1 MKSRKFNDNWKEYVL
16 YDLANWK
23 NGLAFNKINFSEDGY
38 PIIKIAELKNGIT
51 SQTNFTKDK
60 CSEEVYLRKN
70 DLIFSWSGNPE
81 TSIDAYLYDL
91 PEGYLNQHSFKVT
104 PHEFINKYFLFYVL
118 KYLKPI
124 FKKIASNKQTTGLGH
139 ITISDLKNLKIKI
152 PTMEIQEKF
161 LKIIKRIDD
170 KIKLNNQTNDNLSEI
185 IERMFINFLEKHN
198 EEFVA
203 LEDAVKKIGTGA
215 DAIQRAP
222 IVEYDTGI
230 RCIRVGDMTNSRN
243 RFEWGFTEMTEKDFD
258 NYKLDIGDIV
268 VTRTAINGLSYM
280 IEDNMKVVCNNGL
293 IRMKVNEKYN
303 PMFIYL
309 YLNTKDFYEYVHRI
323 DGETSVRPNMKVN
336 YFTSYKIIKMDKEDQ
351 DEICNK
357 LFPLRNKQKQII
369 GYNNTLAQLRDTL
382 LPKLMNGEI
391 DLDKIEI

>member
-1 MKSRKFNDNWKEYVL
+1 MIFDEVKLKDIATIL
-16 YDLANWK
+16 
-23 NGLAFNKINFSEDGY
+23 NGRAYKQNELLEDGKY
-38 PIIKIAELKNGIT
+38 KVLRVGNFFTSDRWYFSDLELDENKYCNFGDLLYAWSANFGPKIWNEGKTIFHYHIWKIELKENI
-51 SQTNFTKDK
+51 DK
-60 CSEEVYLRKN
+60 SY
-70 DLIFSWSGNPE
+70 IF
-81 TSIDAYLYDL
+81 Y
-91 PEGYLNQHSFKVT
+91 
-104 PHEFINKYFLFYVL
+104 
-118 KYLKPI
+118 YLKFITDRLKNSTHGSVMMHLTKVDMENQIIRLPSYNI
-124 FKKIASNKQTTGLGH
+124 QKKIGKILSNIDSK
-139 ITISDLKNLKIKI
+139 
-152 PTMEIQEKF
+152 ME
-161 LKIIKRIDD
+161 
-170 KIKLNNQTNDNLSEI
+170 LNNQINDNLSEI

-198 EEFVA
+198 EELVT

-243 RFEWGFTEMTEKDFD
+243 RYEWGFTEMTEKDFD

-268 VTRTAINGLSYM
+268 VTRTAVNGLSYM
-280 IEDNMKVVCNNGL
+280 IEDDMKVVCNNGL

-309 YLNTKDFYEYVHRI
+309 YLKTKDFNEYVHRI

-336 YFTSYKIIKMDKEDQ
+336 YFTSYKIMKISKEEQ
-351 DEICNK
+351 DEICNR
-357 LFPLRNKQKQII
+357 LLPLRNKQKQII
-369 GYNNTLAQLRDTL
+369 EENNTLTQLRDTL

>member
-104 PHEFINKYFLFYVL
+104 PYESINKYFLFYVL

-139 ITISDLKNLKIKI
+139 ITISDLRNLKIKI

-198 EEFVA
+198 EELVT

-243 RFEWGFTEMTEKDFD
+243 RYEWGFTEMTDKDFD

-268 VTRTAINGLSYM
+268 VTRTAVNGLSYM
-280 IEDNMKVVCNNGL
+280 IEDDMKVVCNNGL
-293 IRMKVNEKYN
+293 IRMKVNEEYN

-309 YLNTKDFYEYVHRI
+309 YLKTKDFNEYVHRI

-336 YFTSYKIIKMDKEDQ
+336 YFTSYKIMKISKEEQ

-357 LFPLRNKQKQII
+357 LLPLRNKQKQII
-369 GYNNTLAQLRDTL
+369 EENNTLTQLRDTL

>member
-104 PHEFINKYFLFYVL
+104 PYESINKYFLFYVL

-139 ITISDLKNLKIKI
+139 ITISDLRNLKIKI

-170 KIKLNNQTNDNLSEI
+170 KIKLNNQTNDNLHEI

-243 RFEWGFTEMTEKDFD
+243 RFEWGFTEMTEKDFN

-268 VTRTAINGLSYM
+268 VTRTAINGLAYM
-280 IEDNMKVVCNNGL
+280 IEDDMKVVCNNGL

-309 YLNTKDFYEYVHRI
+309 YLKTKDFYEYVHRI

-336 YFTSYKIIKMDKEDQ
+336 YFTSYKIIKMAKEDQ

-369 GYNNTLAQLRDTL
+369 EENNTLAQLRDTL
-382 LPKLMNGEI
+382 LLKLMNGEI

>member
-1 MKSRKFNDNWKEYVL
+1 MIFDEVKLKDIATIL
-16 YDLANWK
+16 
-23 NGLAFNKINFSEDGY
+23 NGRAYKQNELLEDGKY
-38 PIIKIAELKNGIT
+38 KVLRVGNFFTSDRWYFSDLELDENKYCNFGDLLYAWSANFGPKIWNEGKTIFHYHIWKIELKENI
-51 SQTNFTKDK
+51 DK
-60 CSEEVYLRKN
+60 NY
-70 DLIFSWSGNPE
+70 IF
-81 TSIDAYLYDL
+81 Y
-91 PEGYLNQHSFKVT
+91 
-104 PHEFINKYFLFYVL
+104 
-118 KYLKPI
+118 YLKFITDRLKNSTHGSVMMHLTKVDMENQIIRLPSYNI
-124 FKKIASNKQTTGLGH
+124 QKKIGKILSNIDSK
-139 ITISDLKNLKIKI
+139 
-152 PTMEIQEKF
+152 ME
-161 LKIIKRIDD
+161 
-170 KIKLNNQTNDNLSEI
+170 LNNQINDNLSEI

-198 EEFVA
+198 EELVT

-243 RFEWGFTEMTEKDFD
+243 RYEWGFTEMTEKDFD

-268 VTRTAINGLSYM
+268 VTRTAVNGLSYM
-280 IEDNMKVVCNNGL
+280 IEDDMKVVCNNGL

-309 YLNTKDFYEYVHRI
+309 YLKTKDFNEYVHRI

-336 YFTSYKIIKMDKEDQ
+336 YFTSYKIMKISKEEQ
-351 DEICNK
+351 DEICNR
-357 LFPLRNKQKQII
+357 LLPLRNKQKQII
-369 GYNNTLAQLRDTL
+369 EENNTLTQLRDTL

>member
-1 MKSRKFNDNWKEYVL
+1 MEFRKVTLDEISINGGSYGIGASAVEYNQ
-16 YDLANWK
+16 DLFTY
-23 NGLAFNKINFSEDGY
+23 LRITDINEDGTLDY
-38 PIIKIAELKNGIT
+38 KNLMSVNDEKADQYLLKENDICFARTGNSTGKSYFYDGQIKNM
-51 SQTNFTKDK
+51 
-60 CSEEVYLRKN
+60 VYAGF
-70 DLIFSWSGNPE
+70 LIKFSL
-81 TSIDAYLYDL
+81 D
-91 PEGYLNQHSFKVT
+91 
-104 PHEFINKYFLFYVL
+104 
-118 KYLKPI
+118 
-124 FKKIASNKQTTGLGH
+124 SNKVNPKYIKYYTMTKHYKNWVKEIQTGSTRGNINAKMYG
-139 ITISDLKNLKIKI
+139 K
-152 PTMEIQEKF
+152 MEII
-161 LKIIKRIDD
+161 LPDRIYQDKLVELLD
-170 KIKLNNQTNDNLSEI
+170 KITTKIQLNTQTNDNLSEI

-198 EEFVA
+198 EELVT

-243 RFEWGFTEMTEKDFD
+243 RYEWGFTEMTEKDFD

-268 VTRTAINGLSYM
+268 VTRTAVNGLSYM
-280 IEDNMKVVCNNGL
+280 IEDDMKVVCNNGL

-309 YLNTKDFYEYVHRI
+309 YLKTKDFNEYVHRI

-336 YFTSYKIIKMDKEDQ
+336 YFTSYKIMKISKEEQ
-351 DEICNK
+351 DEICNR
-357 LFPLRNKQKQII
+357 LLPLRNKQKQII
-369 GYNNTLAQLRDTL
+369 EENNTLTQLRDTL

>member
-1 MKSRKFNDNWKEYVL
+1 MKYIKLKELVTINPENINKNYPYNGIKYLDTANITNGKIDTIVDINIKDIPSRAKRIVKQNDIVYSTVRPNLCHYGLLRDVEENLIVSTGFVVIRCNLDKVLPEYL
-16 YDLANWK
+16 YAYLT
-23 NGLAFNKINFSEDGY
+23 LPEIT
-38 PIIKIAELKNGIT
+38 IKLHSIAET
-51 SQTNFTKDK
+51 STSAYPSIKPSDIENLEIPLPTI
-60 CSEEVYLRKN
+60 EEQKRISKIL
-70 DLIFSWSGNPE
+70 S
-81 TSIDAYLYDL
+81 
-91 PEGYLNQHSFKVT
+91 
-104 PHEFINKYFLFYVL
+104 VL
-118 KYLKPI
+118 
-124 FKKIASNKQTTGLGH
+124 
-139 ITISDLKNLKIKI
+139 DLKMNLNTK
-152 PTMEIQEKF
+152 
-161 LKIIKRIDD
+161 
-170 KIKLNNQTNDNLSEI
+170 TNDNLSEI

-198 EEFVA
+198 EELVT

-243 RFEWGFTEMTEKDFD
+243 RYEWGFTEMTEKDFD

-268 VTRTAINGLSYM
+268 VTRTAVNGLSYM
-280 IEDNMKVVCNNGL
+280 IEDDMKVVCNNGL

-309 YLNTKDFYEYVHRI
+309 YLKTKDFNEYVHRI

-336 YFTSYKIIKMDKEDQ
+336 YFTSYKIMKISKEEQ
-351 DEICNK
+351 DEICNR
-357 LFPLRNKQKQII
+357 LLPLRNKQKQII
-369 GYNNTLAQLRDTL
+369 EENNTLTQLRDTL

>member
-1 MKSRKFNDNWKEYVL
+1 
-16 YDLANWK
+16 
-23 NGLAFNKINFSEDGY
+23 
-38 PIIKIAELKNGIT
+38 
-51 SQTNFTKDK
+51 
-60 CSEEVYLRKN
+60 
-70 DLIFSWSGNPE
+70 
-81 TSIDAYLYDL
+81 
-91 PEGYLNQHSFKVT
+91 
-104 PHEFINKYFLFYVL
+104 
-118 KYLKPI
+118 
-124 FKKIASNKQTTGLGH
+124 
-139 ITISDLKNLKIKI
+139 
-152 PTMEIQEKF
+152 
-161 LKIIKRIDD
+161 
-170 KIKLNNQTNDNLSEI
+170 
-185 IERMFINFLEKHN
+185 MFINFLEKHN

-243 RFEWGFTEMTEKDFD
+243 RFEWGFTEMTEKDFN

-268 VTRTAINGLSYM
+268 VTRTAINGLAYM
-280 IEDNMKVVCNNGL
+280 IEDDMKVVCNNGL

-309 YLNTKDFYEYVHRI
+309 YLKTKDFYEYVHRI

-336 YFTSYKIIKMDKEDQ
+336 YFTSYKIIKMAKEDQ

-369 GYNNTLAQLRDTL
+369 EENNTLAQLRDTL
-382 LPKLMNGEI
+382 LLKLMNGEI

>member
-1 MKSRKFNDNWKEYVL
+1 MEFKTIKLKEIADITMGQSPKGTSYNNNKQGMPFLQGNKTFGRLYPTIDTWTTEPTKIGKSNSVL
-16 YDLANWK
+16 MSVRAPVGALNITEHDVCIGRGLCSLTMK
-23 NGLAFNKINFSEDGY
+23 NGNTL
-38 PIIKIAELKNGIT
+38 
-51 SQTNFTKDK
+51 
-60 CSEEVYLRKN
+60 
-70 DLIFSWSGNPE
+70 
-81 TSIDAYLYDL
+81 YLY
-91 PEGYLNQHSFKVT
+91 YLLNNSMNNIKNRTSGTVFDS
-104 PHEFINKYFLFYVL
+104 INKNELENIEVIDFDKETQDKIINILY
-118 KYLKPI
+118 KI
-124 FKKIASNKQTTGLGH
+124 DKKIETNSK
-139 ITISDLKNLKIKI
+139 
-152 PTMEIQEKF
+152 
-161 LKIIKRIDD
+161 
-170 KIKLNNQTNDNLSEI
+170 TNDNLSEI

-198 EEFVA
+198 EELVT

-243 RFEWGFTEMTEKDFD
+243 RYEWGFSEMTDKDFD

-268 VTRTAINGLSYM
+268 VTRTAVNGLSYM
-280 IEDNMKVVCNNGL
+280 IEDDMKVVCNNGL

-309 YLNTKDFYEYVHRI
+309 YLKTKDFNEYVHRI

-336 YFTSYKIIKMDKEDQ
+336 YFTSYKIMKISKEEQ
-351 DEICNK
+351 DEICNR
-357 LFPLRNKQKQII
+357 LLPLRNKQKQII
-369 GYNNTLAQLRDTL
+369 EENNTLTQLRDTL